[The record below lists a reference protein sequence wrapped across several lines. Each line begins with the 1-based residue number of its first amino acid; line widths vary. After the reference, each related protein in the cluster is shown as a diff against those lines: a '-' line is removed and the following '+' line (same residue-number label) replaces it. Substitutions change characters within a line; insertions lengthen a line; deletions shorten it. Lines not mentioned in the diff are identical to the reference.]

1 MTGTS
6 GSGRSPTRILRPG
19 YNCCRVSRAHR
30 AAFLVDGAEYF
41 RQLRKAI
48 RRARRSIVII
58 GWDFDA
64 NIRLDPEAAPAESLA
79 DLLIAATRANP
90 DLHVRILI
98 WGFSTFYGS
107 NHQPVVSFSDPWYA
121 DQPRIH
127 FVFDDNYP
135 LGASHHEKIVC
146 IDDSLAFV
154 GGIDLTA
161 ERWDTQEHRVDDVR
175 RREYDGQPFSPV
187 HDLQMVVDGNAA
199 RTICAIAR
207 RRWREVTGQSI
218 PASGFREPIWPDL
231 EPDLRDVEVAVARTR
246 PAYGDQ
252 AAIREIERLNVDALN
267 SARHSIY
274 LETQYF
280 TAQVIGDVLE
290 RRLSEP
296 DGPEIVVVVTKESD
310 GWVEQFAMG
319 SNRDRLL
326 RRLMAADRFGRFR
339 AYYPVVPAQD
349 DEPHSVSIHSKVVIV
364 DDRFVRVGSSNL
376 NNRSMGCDT
385 ECDLAIEARRDDVCE
400 AIAKLRNRLLAE
412 HLGTDQS
419 ALAARI
425 GRTGSLIAAIEAC
438 CVRPRRLCPVEVGPD
453 DGASQP
459 IAGTAILDPIEPLN
473 LSYLRQILL
482 DQPTARRTSDSSSS
496 SEDREA
502 SAT

>member
-154 GGIDLTA
+154 GGID
-161 ERWDTQEHRVDDVR
+161 VIDDML
-175 RREYDGQPFSPV
+175 
-187 HDLQMVVDGNAA
+187 DLHHGWCEAPRLDYA
-199 RTICAIAR
+199 
-207 RRWREVTGQSI
+207 
-218 PASGFREPIWPDL
+218 
-231 EPDLRDVEVAVARTR
+231 VEVRGPVVAPIEQMARAVWTR
-246 PAYGDQ
+246 AC
-252 AAIREIERLNVDALN
+252 
-267 SARHSIY
+267 
-274 LETQYF
+274 
-280 TAQVIGDVLE
+280 
-290 RRLSEP
+290 
-296 DGPEIVVVVTKESD
+296 
-310 GWVEQFAMG
+310 
-319 SNRDRLL
+319 
-326 RRLMAADRFGRFR
+326 FGRDWR
-339 AYYPVVPAQD
+339 
-349 DEPHSVSIHSKVVIV
+349 DE
-364 DDRFVRVGSSNL
+364 L
-376 NNRSMGCDT
+376 
-385 ECDLAIEARRDDVCE
+385 
-400 AIAKLRNRLLAE
+400 
-412 HLGTDQS
+412 
-419 ALAARI
+419 I
-425 GRTGSLIAAIEAC
+425 GF
-438 CVRPRRLCPVEVGPD
+438 
-453 DGASQP
+453 
-459 IAGTAILDPIEPLN
+459 
-473 LSYLRQILL
+473 YLR
-482 DQPTARRTSDSSSS
+482 
-496 SEDREA
+496 
-502 SAT
+502 ATGLS

>member
-1 MTGTS
+1 M
-6 GSGRSPTRILRPG
+6 
-19 YNCCRVSRAHR
+19 SRAHR

-48 RRARRSIVII
+48 RQARRSIVIL

-64 NIRLDPEAAPAESLA
+64 DIRLDPVAAPAESLA
-79 DLLIAATRANP
+79 DLLVSVTKANP
-90 DLHVRILI
+90 DLHVRILV
-98 WGFSTFYGS
+98 WGFSTFYGG
-107 NHQPVVSFSDPWYA
+107 NHQPLVSFSNPWHA
-121 DQPRIH
+121 DLARIQ

-135 LGASHHEKIVC
+135 LGASHHEKLVC

-161 ERWDTQEHRVDDVR
+161 ERWDTSEHGVDDAR
-175 RREYDGQPFSPV
+175 RREYDGEPFPPV

-199 RTICAIAR
+199 RAICAIVR
-207 RRWREVTGQSI
+207 RRWRKVTGQSI
-218 PASGFREPIWPDL
+218 PASGFRDPIWPDL
-231 EPDLRDVEVAVARTR
+231 EPDLRDVEVAIARTR

-252 AAIREIERLNVDALN
+252 AAVREIERLNVDALG

-296 DGPEIVVVVTKESD
+296 DGPEIVVVVTRESE

-326 RRLMAADRFGRFR
+326 RRLMAADKFGRFR
-339 AYYPVVPAQD
+339 AYYPVVPTQD
-349 DEPHSVSIHSKVVIV
+349 GDTYPVSIHSKVVIV
-364 DDRFVRVGSSNL
+364 DDRFVRIGSSNL

-385 ECDLAIEARRDDVCE
+385 ECDLAIEAHRDDVRA
-400 AIAKLRNRLLAE
+400 AIARLRHRLLAE
-412 HLGTDQS
+412 HLDADQN
-419 ALAARI
+419 ALAAKI
-425 GRTGSLIAAIEAC
+425 ERTGSLIAAIEAFC
-438 CVRPRRLCPVEVGPD
+438 SRPRRLCPVEVSPD
-453 DGASQP
+453 DGASEP

-482 DQPTARRTSDSSSS
+482 DQPTARRASRRSAP
-496 SEDREA
+496 SEDKPA